1 MHRFSALP
9 NLVSFRGRK
18 WPGEGGKSL
27 IAAPAR
33 PFVRAKSGKVR
44 ACPLSVTTS
53 QLMIEPRIDR
63 AANAER
69 LSPERAR
76 LINAPACL
84 ANSSFP
90 TLVFA
95 RYKLSWPLKSLRQWG
110 GSYDG

>member
-1 MHRFSALP
+1 MAW
-9 NLVSFRGRK
+9 G
-18 WPGEGGKSL
+18 GGKEL

-44 ACPLSVTTS
+44 GGGCPLSATTS
-53 QLMIEPRIDR
+53 QLMIESRIDR

-84 ANSSFP
+84 AKSSFP

-110 GSYDG
+110 GSYDC

>member
-1 MHRFSALP
+1 MAW
-9 NLVSFRGRK
+9 G
-18 WPGEGGKSL
+18 GGKEL

-44 ACPLSVTTS
+44 ACPLSATTS
-53 QLMIEPRIDR
+53 QLMIESRIDR

-84 ANSSFP
+84 AKSSFP

-110 GSYDG
+110 GSYDC